1 VIADA
6 RFVGWQSIQEEG
18 RNVRRTLIAVGF
30 FAALALGVASPA
42 KAALLTIN
50 DFTGG
55 ANTVWTLDVQT
66 GCSSC
71 AITLTANVGAGS
83 SLSGT
88 FIDAVQFAIAGTDPT
103 GITVN
108 SAPGGTALWT
118 QPSFDNLDASLSGGN
133 QCNGGAQNNV
143 CFQTDTLPGFGPIAS
158 STTYTWT
165 FTETFASTL
174 PSTLTTGNIRASFNN
189 ADSQNVHTF
198 SPGGGDFTNTGSGS
212 GGSSGITLVPEPT
225 SLLLFGTGLSMAA
238 YRARRKKQNDKK

>member
-1 VIADA
+1 M
-6 RFVGWQSIQEEG
+6 
-18 RNVRRTLIAVGF
+18 RRTLIAVGF
-30 FAALALGVASPA
+30 FVAVALGVASPA

-83 SLSGT
+83 SLSGS

-133 QCNGGAQNNV
+133 QCNGGASNNV
-143 CFQTDTLPGFGPIAS
+143 CFETDTTLGFGPIAS

-165 FTETFASTL
+165 FTETFASAL

-189 ADSQNVHTF
+189 AEGQNVHTF
-198 SPGGGDFTNTGSGS
+198 SPDGGTFTNTGTGA
-212 GGSSGITLVPEPT
+212 GGSTGITLVPEPT

-238 YRARRKKQNDKK
+238 YRARRKKQNEKK

>member
-1 VIADA
+1 
-6 RFVGWQSIQEEG
+6 
-18 RNVRRTLIAVGF
+18 VRRTLIAVGF
-30 FAALALGVASPA
+30 FAAVALGVASPA
-42 KAALLTIN
+42 RAALLTIN
-50 DFTGG
+50 DLTGG

-71 AITLTANVGAGS
+71 SITLTANIGNPS
-83 SLSGT
+83 SLNGT

-118 QPSFDNLDASLSGGN
+118 QPTFDNLDASLSGGN
-133 QCNGGAQNNV
+133 QCNGGASNNV
-143 CFQTDTLPGFGPIAS
+143 CFQTDTLPGFGSIS
-158 STTYTWT
+158 QGSTLTWT

-174 PSTLTTGNIRASFNN
+174 SSTLTTGNIRASFNN
-189 ADSQNVHTF
+189 AEGQNVHTF
-198 SPGGGDFTNTGSGS
+198 SPDSGTFTNTGTGS

-238 YRARRKKQNDKK
+238 YRARRRKQHDKKN

>member
-1 VIADA
+1 
-6 RFVGWQSIQEEG
+6 
-18 RNVRRTLIAVGF
+18 VRRTFIAVGF
-30 FAALALGVASPA
+30 FAAVALGVASPA
-42 KAALLTIN
+42 RAALLTIN

-83 SLSGT
+83 TLNGT

-133 QCNGGAQNNV
+133 QCNGGAANNV
-143 CFQTDTLPGFGPIAS
+143 CFETDTTLGFGAISSS
-158 STTYTWT
+158 STLTWT
-165 FTETFASTL
+165 FTETFASAL

-189 ADSQNVHTF
+189 AEGQNVHTF

-212 GGSSGITLVPEPT
+212 GGSTGITLVPEPT

>member
-1 VIADA
+1 M
-6 RFVGWQSIQEEG
+6 
-18 RNVRRTLIAVGF
+18 RRTFIAVGF
-30 FAALALGVASPA
+30 FAAVALGVASPA
-42 KAALLTIN
+42 RAALLTIN

-55 ANTVWTLDVQT
+55 ANTVWTLDVET

-71 AITLTANVGAGS
+71 AITLTANIGAGS

-103 GITVN
+103 AITVN
-108 SAPGGTALWT
+108 SAPGGTALWL
-118 QPSFDNLDASLSGGN
+118 QPTFDNLDASLSGGN
-133 QCNGGAQNNV
+133 QCNGGAANNV

-189 ADSQNVHTF
+189 ANSQNVHTF
-198 SPGGGDFTNTGSGS
+198 SPDGGTFTNTGSGS
-212 GGSSGITLVPEPT
+212 GGKIG
-225 SLLLFGTGLSMAA
+225 
-238 YRARRKKQNDKK
+238 RASCRERV